1 MVTVYL
7 DSHWLFSVAG
17 ALKTRNKGLDKRLQ
31 GKVEGKRRLW
41 GALKGDW
48 FIICRILLL
57 KVNA

>member
-1 MVTVYL
+1 MITVYM
-7 DSHWLFSVAG
+7 DSHRPFSVAG
-17 ALKTRNKGLDKRLQ
+17 ALKTENKGLEKRLQ

-57 KVNA
+57 KV